1 MGETLVKFKV
11 YGSDG
16 RCAELEAVVDTDAT
30 FTKIPESVAS
40 ELGLQIEYEAEVELG
55 DKRVVR
61 RGLTLGEV
69 EIENVR
75 RPVLITIDREG
86 ERSIIGYTTLEL
98 LSFKVNPITG
108 KLEKRSP

>member
-1 MGETLVKFKV
+1 MGP
-11 YGSDG
+11 DG

-61 RGLTLGEV
+61 RGKIHNRLHSIRTARFQGKPPSPGSLKKTFA
-69 EIENVR
+69 IE
-75 RPVLITIDREG
+75 
-86 ERSIIGYTTLEL
+86 Y
-98 LSFKVNPITG
+98 
-108 KLEKRSP
+108 